1 MSLLSIERKTVFVAL
16 LIFVSIVVMATLQ
29 YRAVS
34 NYRSL
39 GQIRVLVSDIQSNM
53 LTLRRNEKDFLARK
67 DLRYRQKFVDN
78 HNVIQTNVQGLRS
91 GLQEN
96 DIEDTKTNQ
105 LAEILDTYKSR
116 FLAMVE
122 LQKEIGFNHQDG
134 LYGRLRDAIHQVEDI
149 LIAQRKDQLIKDMLM
164 LRRREKDF
172 MLRNDIEYNRKF
184 DKDMAVMQSDLSK
197 VYLNQRVK
205 KEISTALAAYEKGFK
220 ALVSATQQMGFS
232 SKDGLHG
239 EMRKSIHQSEG
250 ILNELR
256 RDTFLL
262 EGRAGNYMIDQIIAI
277 AIAIVLILFMSGL
290 IRHILVHKQ
299 EEKIGTRR

>member
-29 YRAVS
+29 YRAIS

-53 LTLRRNEKDFLARK
+53 LTLRRNEKDFVIRK
-67 DLRYRQKFVDN
+67 DLQYRQKFVDN
-78 HNVIQTNVQGLRS
+78 HNMIQANVQALRS

-96 DIEDTKTNQ
+96 AIEDTKTNQ
-105 LAEILDTYKSR
+105 LAEILDTYKNR

-149 LIAQRKDQLIKDMLM
+149 LVAQRQGQLSKDMLM

-172 MLRNDIEYNRKF
+172 MLRNDIEYIKKF
-184 DKDMAVMQSDLSK
+184 DEDMAVMQSDLSRA
-197 VYLNQRVK
+197 YLNQRVK
-205 KEISTALAAYEKGFK
+205 KEISTALAAYEKDFK

-232 SKDGLHG
+232 SKEGLHG
-239 EMRKSIHQSEG
+239 EIRKGIHQSEG

-256 RDTFLL
+256 EDTFLL
-262 EGRAGNYMIDQIIAI
+262 ESRAGSYMINQIVAI
-277 AIAIVLILFMSGL
+277 AIALILFMSAL
-290 IRHILVHKQ
+290 SFIYWHINRK
-299 EEKIGTRR
+299 KKF